1 MLPSQHLPELPRC
14 GAGFALWLQEGVGSI
29 TRAPT
34 SVSPGLCV
42 ELQGVRLRL
51 QGRVAESEG
60 TARAGL
66 AALCLLFH
74 PGCCPG
80 ELSLAL

>member
-1 MLPSQHLPELPRC
+1 MAH
-14 GAGFALWLQEGVGSI
+14 
-29 TRAPT
+29 APT

-42 ELQGVRLRL
+42 ELQDVRLCS
-51 QGRVAESEG
+51 QGRAAEREG

-66 AALCLLFH
+66 AARCLLSH

-80 ELSLAL
+80 ELSLALRHFRSDREGALCLLADAQPVGET